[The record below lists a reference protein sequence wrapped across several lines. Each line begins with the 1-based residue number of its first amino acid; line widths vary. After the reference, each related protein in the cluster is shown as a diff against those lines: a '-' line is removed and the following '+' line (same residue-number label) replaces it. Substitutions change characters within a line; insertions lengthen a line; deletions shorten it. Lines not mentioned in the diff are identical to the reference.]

1 MNEDELQKMLA
12 KASEVLLQGDK
23 DKAIS
28 LYEDIIAKD
37 PNNAEAHMKLA
48 DLYTEKGMKDR
59 ASHELLLL
67 GNAYY
72 ESRLFKNALKY
83 FQRVLELDPGHID
96 ARTKAAEIYVN
107 EEMEREAKLEYL
119 AIAEHYLSANDLNK
133 AEEFATKAI
142 DLKSIEAHYIM
153 GLVLFKRGMFKEAVG
168 SLETLTKIKVNHV
181 GALLHL
187 GYSHVN
193 NGKYSDAV
201 TVFERAL
208 KAEPAGVDALKGL
221 ADAQAKK
228 GSSTEA
234 TGWYVKA
241 MDAMVKLKDYDNAI
255 KFGLDFTKGSP
266 VNPEGFYKLAQVYEI
281 QKLNKEAS
289 KYYKIA
295 GDNYTKQKA
304 EVKAKECL
312 DKAALLGQSAS
323 VEQAA
328 PAQAPPAEPAPDL
341 KPVMPPAAPKQQ
353 GEDLIERTVAPSTSK
368 PKSMDSIR
376 NSFMGDAADELP
388 KAPPPKAAVP
398 KEDIKPKAAPK
409 PPPAPVPEEV
419 TPFTE
424 AKGDVAELF
433 EQAEKHMKD
442 GYFEKAI
449 EIYRV
454 ILKKEPRN
462 NTVRQKLHQAY
473 LQLAQQEEEIGSKN
487 AAPAPK
493 KDAPKEKKSK
503 ISYL

>member
-1 MNEDELQKMLA
+1 MNEEELQKLLA
-12 KASEVLLQGDK
+12 TANETLTKGDK
-23 DKAIS
+23 DNAIS
-28 LYEDIIAKD
+28 LYEDIITKD

-48 DLYTEKGMKDR
+48 DLYSEKGMKDK
-59 ASHELLLL
+59 ASNELLLL

-96 ARTKAAEIYVN
+96 ARIKAAEIYVN

-119 AIAEHYLSANDLNK
+119 AIAEHYLSSNDLNK
-133 AEEFATKAI
+133 SEEFAKKAI

-153 GLVLFKRGMFKEAVG
+153 GLVFFKRGMYREATV

-187 GYSHVN
+187 GYSHVG
-193 NGKYSDAV
+193 NGKYSEA
-201 TVFERAL
+201 TAAFERVL
-208 KAEPAGVDALKGL
+208 KTEPNSIDAMKGL
-221 ADAQAKK
+221 SDAFAKK

-234 TGWYVKA
+234 VGWYIKA
-241 MDAMVKLKDYDNAI
+241 MDAMVTAKDYENAI
-255 KFGLDFTKGSP
+255 KFGSDFVKGSP
-266 VNPEGFYKLAQVYEI
+266 VNPDGYLKLAQVFET
-281 QKLNKEAS
+281 KKANGEAA
-289 KYYKIA
+289 KYYKLA
-295 GDNYTKQKA
+295 GDNYVKQKA
-304 EVKAKECL
+304 EAKAKECF
-312 DKAALLGQSAS
+312 DKSTALVQQG
-323 VEQAA
+323 
-328 PAQAPPAEPAPDL
+328 APPEIKVASPVTET
-341 KPVMPPAAPKQQ
+341 KPVVPEPVPPPKQ
-353 GEDLIERTVAPSTSK
+353 DDDIIERTVLPSPSK
-368 PKSMDSIR
+368 PKSMDSVKQ
-376 NSFMGDAADELP
+376 SFMVSASEEEA
-388 KAPPPKAAVP
+388 KAPPAKQVVVPKADV
-398 KEDIKPKAAPK
+398 KPQVDSKI
-409 PPPAPVPEEV
+409 PVSDEV

-424 AKGDVAELF
+424 VKGDVAELF

-473 LQLAQQEEEIGSKN
+473 LMLAQQEEEIGNKN
-487 AAPAPK
+487 MVSSPK